1 MIDIEILAL
10 DMFNK
15 RCKNIFQ
22 SADPAILPEIPQIPA
37 LIGAHLRDGLTFLF
51 Q

>member
-10 DMFNK
+10 NICDK
-15 RCKNIFQ
+15 RLKNIFQ
-22 SADPAILPEIPQIPA
+22 PADPTYFPEIPQIPA
-37 LIGAHLRDGLTFLF
+37 LIGADLRDGLTFIF